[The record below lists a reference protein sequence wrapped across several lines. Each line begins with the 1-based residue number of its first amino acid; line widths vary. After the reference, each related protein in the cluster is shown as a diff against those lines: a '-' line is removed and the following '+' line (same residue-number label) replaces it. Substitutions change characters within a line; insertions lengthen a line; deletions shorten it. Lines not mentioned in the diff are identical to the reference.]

1 MSART
6 VAAEVL
12 VRVWTDGAFAAAALS
27 AALSR
32 GVIDERDRGL
42 ATELVYGVLRTSP
55 YLERRL
61 SEFAKLKQTDKPLL
75 AHLLVAAYQLEFLDR
90 VPAHAAVNEAV
101 QLIGEARDKRVSG
114 FANAVLRKLI
124 AAREARLSLEEAIFQ
139 STPSWIRKR
148 LLRDVGEDE
157 ARMLL
162 APHEAPRP
170 YLRVLRPEALSWL
183 ADKTEPCE
191 GVPGAYR
198 FMAGGDPRRLS
209 GFQEGAFVVQELGAQ
224 LVAHALGA
232 AVGERVLDVCAGRG
246 QKTML
251 LAEQVGGSGH
261 VVATDLHE
269 HKMQALAEE
278 AQRLGVSVETRA
290 WDWTKSPPE
299 SFQGSFDRVL
309 VDAPCSGVGTLRRR
323 PEISRRLTAEDP
335 ARLGELQRILLENAA
350 RAVRPGGVLLFAT
363 CSVFSE
369 EAEQVVEA
377 VQESSERALR
387 LESMATPVD
396 SRLFPGGTVE
406 ASLRLL
412 PFKHGTDGYFVAR
425 FRVD

>member
-6 VAAEVL
+6 IAAEVL
-12 VRVWTDGAFAAAALS
+12 VRVWTDDAFASAALS
-27 AALSR
+27 SALSR

-42 ATELVYGVLRTSP
+42 ATELVYGVLRTGP

-61 SEFAKLKQTDKPLL
+61 SEFAKLKLTDKPLL

-124 AAREARLSLEEAIFQ
+124 AADARRLSLEQAIFQ
-139 STPSWIRKR
+139 STPSWIRRR
-148 LLRDVGEDE
+148 LLKDVGEEE

-162 APHEAPRP
+162 APPETPRP
-170 YLRVLRPEALSWL
+170 YLRVVRPEALSWL
-183 ADKTEPCE
+183 AEKAEPCE
-191 GVPGAYR
+191 GIPGAYR

-209 GFQEGAFVVQELGAQ
+209 GFQEGAFLVQELGAQ

-232 AVGERVLDVCAGRG
+232 LPGERVLDVCAGRG

-251 LAEQVGGSGH
+251 LAEQVGSAGQ

-269 HKMQALAEE
+269 HKVQALAEE
-278 AQRLGVSVETRA
+278 AERLKVVVETQA
-290 WDWTKSPPE
+290 WDWTNPPPE
-299 SFQGSFDRVL
+299 SFHGAFDRVV

-323 PEISRRLTAEDP
+323 PEIARRLVAEDP
-335 ARLGELQRILLENAA
+335 ARLGELQRTLLLNASQ
-350 RAVRPGGVLLFAT
+350 AVRSGGVLLFAT
-363 CSVFSE
+363 CSVLSE

-377 VQESSERALR
+377 VQRMSTRPLH
-387 LESMATPVD
+387 LEGMATPVD
-396 SRLFPGGTVE
+396 GRLFPGGQLA
-406 ASLRLL
+406 ASFRLL
-412 PFKHGTDGYFVAR
+412 PSSHGTDGYFVAR
-425 FRVD
+425 FRVS